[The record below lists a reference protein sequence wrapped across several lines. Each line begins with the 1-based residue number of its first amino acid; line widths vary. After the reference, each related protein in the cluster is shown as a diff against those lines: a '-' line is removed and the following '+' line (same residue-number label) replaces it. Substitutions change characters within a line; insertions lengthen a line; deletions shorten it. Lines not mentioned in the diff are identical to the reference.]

1 MWEKCWVNRWNMEH
15 AGIVGKHRETDVIPE
30 KHRECQA
37 GGFHLSFTTSQEKR
51 YQSAETFP
59 L

>member
-1 MWEKCWVNRWNMEH
+1 MEH

-30 KHRECQA
+30 KYRECQA